1 MARKRRETT
10 DKPKTPSTVAQRKDG
25 PPSPDE
31 TTAVVDYRQGHRFG
45 AAFYLVA
52 NLVFMA
58 FCALQLVIVKAVIGE
73 TQGLY
78 FFFAVLVIGFLLV
91 SLFDY
96 SYDRFIDSPSR
107 ETES

>member
-1 MARKRRETT
+1 MARKRRDNSANSKSPSLGSQRQEGVLIPAET
-10 DKPKTPSTVAQRKDG
+10 D
-25 PPSPDE
+25 
-31 TTAVVDYRQGHRFG
+31 AVVDYRQGHRFG
-45 AAFYLVA
+45 ASFYLIA

-58 FCALQLVIVKAVIGE
+58 FCALQLVLVKAVIGE

-91 SLFDY
+91 SIFDY
-96 SYDRFIDSPSR
+96 SYDRFIDSPNR